1 MSAPPKVSRELQDA
15 VQDDALRAARDEA
28 KHRAVRQM
36 EGYDVFKNMVSVAH
50 LRPRNLPG
58 DASLMTAADR
68 AAARA
73 PAFSFTPEGR
83 ASGPASTPG
92 ATRLN
97 AVDATQLCA
106 PSTAIEFEKTWRRSC
121 KSQDARW
128 RYLGVT
134 AGDSTGRIAKLFKVE
149 INGTV
154 LSELVSALAAG
165 YVALPQEE
173 KEGETR
179 VEWGGANDVKEIGK
193 RVAAC
198 MTELATCGRFALAS
212 KLLGSKVKAGVVALV
227 DALVARGAV
236 DEANADHLRLTY
248 GVS

>member
-97 AVDATQLCA
+97 AADATQLCA

-173 KEGETR
+173 KEGETQ
-179 VEWGGANDVKEIGK
+179 VEWGGCE
-193 RVAAC
+193 
-198 MTELATCGRFALAS
+198 
-212 KLLGSKVKAGVVALV
+212 
-227 DALVARGAV
+227 
-236 DEANADHLRLTY
+236 
-248 GVS
+248 